1 MYKNDEL
8 LQLFPTPVLIA
19 NYPSDYSKELQWIRE
34 LECNRINGGEIE
46 GIDWK
51 SSHGN
56 RQSDDTFV
64 LDKPELKKIR
74 KFIDIKVNK
83 YVKDILGSS
92 DQLMITQSWVNK
104 TTKGESHHEHGHP
117 NSLVSGVWYPVIHDK
132 LPPIQFKTPMQ
143 RDVSLKVS
151 KFNTFNGATFLLP
164 LNKGELILFPSNL
177 SHSVPS
183 NQSDEERISLS
194 FNTWCINNLGDIESL
209 TYLPLDRLMQKK
221 KKPTLRTV
229 TK

>member
-83 YVKDILGSS
+83 
-92 DQLMITQSWVNK
+92 
-104 TTKGESHHEHGHP
+104 
-117 NSLVSGVWYPVIHDK
+117 
-132 LPPIQFKTPMQ
+132 
-143 RDVSLKVS
+143 
-151 KFNTFNGATFLLP
+151 
-164 LNKGELILFPSNL
+164 
-177 SHSVPS
+177 
-183 NQSDEERISLS
+183 
-194 FNTWCINNLGDIESL
+194 
-209 TYLPLDRLMQKK
+209 
-221 KKPTLRTV
+221 
-229 TK
+229 